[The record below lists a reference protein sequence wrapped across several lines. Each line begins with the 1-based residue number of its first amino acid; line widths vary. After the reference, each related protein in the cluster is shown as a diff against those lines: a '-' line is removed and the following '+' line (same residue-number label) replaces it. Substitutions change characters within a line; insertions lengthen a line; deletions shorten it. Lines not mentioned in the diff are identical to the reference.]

1 MPVKVVVDLPR
12 PHAARAL
19 SQGIRALFGGLLVL
33 VGLLASIAAFPLT
46 ILFFL
51 SVAIPLVA
59 RGDTA
64 AGAPAGL
71 ITFAWSIASAITIF
85 GLVVGLRLLRGQR
98 ELVLF
103 LRRFGYTEATE
114 AVTFAVVKTVGRSW
128 RLVTLD
134 DSTIAP
140 LGLPIGTRRLF
151 RAGSLG
157 SASIAGALRMVYA
170 AVKLGPLALGGML
183 AILGLAAW
191 LNQDLNTFLD
201 FPHSGEPIGLHSF
214 PRPGEHSGWNL
225 QGAFYALFVLFTVAL
240 VLGVLLIPLYLLVL
254 PLALVLG
261 FSSSAAEAARK
272 AEESRR
278 GEIATVA
285 QIETV
290 AESVE
295 AESHKIFAPRLVVL
309 RVVSH
314 VWKQAVQRLAA
325 SASTAL
331 IDVSKPSE
339 NLLWEIQELTGGLG
353 AKCVFVG
360 QYDRVSRLSENAEE
374 APSPLSIDGRLAALL
389 EGEEVL
395 AYTSGRRGMKR
406 FARALRNKLQA
417 LSLADP
423 DEACHSPI
431 VH

>member
-19 SQGIRALFGGLLVL
+19 SQGIRALVGGLLVF
-33 VGLLASIAAFPLT
+33 VGLMASIAAFPLT
-46 ILFFL
+46 ILFSL

-59 RGDTA
+59 RGHTA

-71 ITFAWSIASAITIF
+71 ITLAWSIASAITIF

-170 AVKLGPLALGGML
+170 AAVKLGPLALGGML

-191 LNQDLNTFLD
+191 RNQDLNTLLD

-214 PRPGEHSGWNL
+214 PRPGEDSGWNL
-225 QGAFYALFVLFTVAL
+225 QGAFYALFLLFTVC
-240 VLGVLLIPLYLLVL
+240 
-254 PLALVLG
+254 
-261 FSSSAAEAARK
+261 SSSAC
-272 AEESRR
+272 S
-278 GEIATVA
+278 
-285 QIETV
+285 
-290 AESVE
+290 
-295 AESHKIFAPRLVVL
+295 
-309 RVVSH
+309 
-314 VWKQAVQRLAA
+314 
-325 SASTAL
+325 
-331 IDVSKPSE
+331 
-339 NLLWEIQELTGGLG
+339 
-353 AKCVFVG
+353 
-360 QYDRVSRLSENAEE
+360 
-374 APSPLSIDGRLAALL
+374 
-389 EGEEVL
+389 
-395 AYTSGRRGMKR
+395 
-406 FARALRNKLQA
+406 
-417 LSLADP
+417 
-423 DEACHSPI
+423 
-431 VH
+431 